1 MIPTAV
7 YLPTLKEIWEKLH
20 VFRVKKGRLDT
31 QDLYQDDHFTLAPVV
46 FPVVFFDS
54 DGKPAHGI
62 IDKSTGVFKMT
73 EASAAFINA
82 YCAETAAN
90 TQAVSPSIAAAAS
103 GAGALALRQRR
114 IGRAVIT
121 CDGAGQFA
129 NVSLVAALA
138 GYYGVCKIISVKC
151 NANVVAGAAGLTFE
165 SPAGTAALPSTEINP
180 ALVANV
186 RNKDWL
192 EGTVITHA
200 TLLDAQ
206 AIVVDSIGTF
216 GAGSFVEIFHEYWY
230 ET

>member
-62 IDKSTGVFKMT
+62 IDKTTGVFKVT
-73 EASAAFINA
+73 EASAAAISQYTN
-82 YCAETAAN
+82 YTQWTAESLISTIAPNSGYYAN
-90 TQAVSPSIAAAAS
+90 V
-103 GAGALALRQRR
+103 GLAKHR

-129 NVSLVAALA
+129 NVSLVAAVG

-180 ALVANV
+180 TLVANV

-200 TLLDAQ
+200 ALTDNQ
-206 AIVVDSIGTF
+206 AVVVDSIGTY
-216 GAGSFVEIFHEYWY
+216 GAGSFVEIFYEHWY